1 LAILSRKKADL
12 ILHPIRLRI
21 LQAFIGDRQLSPRQ
35 LCEILSDVPQATLYR
50 HFNKL
55 TQAGILTVVAER
67 AVRGTVEKF
76 YSLQEQNAELS
87 SQDLAVLSR
96 EDHQRYFIAFIA
108 TLLTEFEQYLQR
120 DEIDL
125 EKDGV
130 GYRQV
135 ALHLSEEELEQLTQ
149 SLHETLKPFLENKP
163 SKQRERFLLSSILI
177 PGD

>member
-1 LAILSRKKADL
+1 MSGNKADL

-21 LQAFIGDRQLSPRQ
+21 LQAFIGDLHLSPRQ
-35 LCEILSDVPQATLYR
+35 LCEILSNVPQATLYR

-67 AVRGTVEKF
+67 PARGTVEKF

-87 SQDLAVLSR
+87 PEELAVLSR
-96 EDHQRYFIAFIA
+96 EDHQQYFTAFIA
-108 TLLTEFEQYLQR
+108 TLLTGFEQYLQR
-120 DEIDL
+120 DEIDPV
-125 EKDGV
+125 KDGV

-135 ALHLSEEELEQLTQ
+135 ALHLSEEELAQLAQ
-149 SLHETLKPFLENKP
+149 SLNEALKPFLKKKP
-163 SKQRERFLLSSILI
+163 SKRRKRFLLSSILV